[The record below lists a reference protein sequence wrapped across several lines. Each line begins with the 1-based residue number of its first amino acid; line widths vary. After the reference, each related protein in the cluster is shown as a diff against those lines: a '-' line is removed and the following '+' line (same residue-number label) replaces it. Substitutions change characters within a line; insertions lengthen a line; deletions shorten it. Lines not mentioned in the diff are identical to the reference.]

1 MKNKLELR
9 YLIQD
14 KFFIY
19 SLLVILMLNIL
30 FLIKTFGNNWASDDF
45 PYIFCT
51 KLFNLI
57 NDQNFFIYET
67 DSSRFRP
74 FFWFIVQF
82 IPSKYLVWHSFVVLI
97 YILSSILCF
106 IVVKK
111 ITNDSKISFI
121 TSVLFTLNY
130 SISLYSLSWGVFF
143 GHIFNV
149 FFGLINILIFIS
161 IISEKKFQIWKIATF
176 LILNLLNFTITE
188 GGIIY
193 IFINVVILI
202 FYNKE
207 KIFKK
212 TQFLFINFLPLI
224 VFLSLSFANSG
235 SFIPTLEDRLDKDRD
250 LKYQKI
256 FNPEGK
262 NTIYFYRSTYAPR
275 DVAGY
280 TLRFVENL
288 IGTFNISLLE
298 NNIRTID
305 KKDSV
310 KKIIKKNFNILALF
324 IFILFLIFF
333 IYLLKQLKIKKN
345 ISEYYFFIALFVTV
359 ILIYN
364 FIYFRK
370 DINLAMAFSGSLLLA
385 KVISDLLKMNKKFL
399 SYFLISL
406 YSLPTILSF
415 LIGFNYYGDFNEY
428 SNKKLMQ
435 KYNQNL
441 NIEKDKNLF
450 LKNDSNFKCFYFYHK
465 YDDHEEELKFYKS
478 KNLHTF
484 FIKFN
489 EY

>member
-1 MKNKLELR
+1 MKNKLELKN
-9 YLIQD
+9 LIQD

-19 SLLVILMLNIL
+19 SSLIILILNIL
-30 FLIKTFGNNWASDDF
+30 FLIKTSGNNWASDDF
-45 PYIFCT
+45 AYIFCT

-57 NDQNFFIYET
+57 NGQNFFIYET
-67 DSSRFRP
+67 DSGRFIP

-82 IPSKYLVWHSFVVLI
+82 IPSNYLVWHSFVVLI
-97 YILSSILCF
+97 YTLSSILCF

-143 GHIFNV
+143 GHIFNI
-149 FFGLINILIFIS
+149 FFGLINVLIFIS
-161 IISEKKFQIWKIATF
+161 IISEKKFRIWKIVSF
-176 LILNLLNFTITE
+176 LIINFLNFTITE

-202 FYNKE
+202 FYNRE
-207 KIFKK
+207 KIFRKI
-212 TQFLFINFLPLI
+212 QFLFINFLPLI
-224 VFLSLSFANSG
+224 VFFSFSFTNSG

-250 LKYQKI
+250 LSYQNI
-256 FNPEGK
+256 FNPEGNNK
-262 NTIYFYRSTYAPR
+262 IYFYRSTYAPR
-275 DVAGY
+275 DITGY
-280 TLRFVENL
+280 TFRFVENL
-288 IGTFNISLLE
+288 MGTFNIFLLE
-298 NNIRTID
+298 NNLRTID
-305 KKDSV
+305 KKDTI
-310 KKIIKKNFNILALF
+310 KKILKQNFNMLS
-324 IFILFLIFF
+324 IFIIIFFLIFL
-333 IYLLKQLKIKKN
+333 IYLIKQLKIRNN
-345 ISEYYFFIALFVTV
+345 ISDYYFFITLFVIV

-385 KVISDLLKMNKKFL
+385 KIVNDLLKINKKFL
-399 SYFLISL
+399 SYSIISL

-428 SNKKLMQ
+428 SNKQLMQ

-441 NIEKDKNLF
+441 NIEKDKNLL

-465 YDDHEEELKFYKS
+465 YDENKEELKFYKS

-484 FIKFN
+484 FTKFN